1 MGKVLIITG
10 ADFSKNKIKNINV
23 IGGKLI
29 DITDIKKIHTSQC
42 KVVKQQKLQYLDGQ
56 RQNLSRQKI
65 ILQISM
71 DIPIFITL
79 QL

>member
-42 KVVKQQKLQYLDGQ
+42 KVVKQ
-56 RQNLSRQKI
+56 
-65 ILQISM
+65 
-71 DIPIFITL
+71 
-79 QL
+79 